1 MARRKADSTHTTISI
16 TWKDKELFRR
26 FAELVKKTRNGEM
39 YESDAVVFN
48 KILTYYVD
56 NKEHNMSIA
65 VGNISTLRD
74 YIMSQDRRE
83 HK

>member
-26 FAELVKKTRNGEM
+26 FAGLVKKTRNGEM

-48 KILTYYVD
+48 KILTY
-56 NKEHNMSIA
+56 
-65 VGNISTLRD
+65 
-74 YIMSQDRRE
+74 
-83 HK
+83 

>member
-48 KILTYYVD
+48 KILIYYVD
-56 NKEHNMSIA
+56 NKEPSSRTA
-65 VGNISTLRD
+65 KSTYPTKND
-74 YIMSQDRRE
+74 
-83 HK
+83 

>member
-48 KILTYYVD
+48 IILVYYIDNNKPDSTTAKSTYPT
-56 NKEHNMSIA
+56 KS
-65 VGNISTLRD
+65 
-74 YIMSQDRRE
+74 
-83 HK
+83 

>member
-56 NKEHNMSIA
+56 NKEPHSKTAN
-65 VGNISTLRD
+65 STYPTKTD
-74 YIMSQDRRE
+74 
-83 HK
+83 

>member
-39 YESDAVVFN
+39 YESDAVVFR
-48 KILTYYVD
+48 KILEEYIKNHDSETESHTTYPTR
-56 NKEHNMSIA
+56 NA
-65 VGNISTLRD
+65 
-74 YIMSQDRRE
+74 
-83 HK
+83 